1 MPVQALHAHTI
12 FLHEAHRGAP
22 AHADERVWPL
32 SYKAV
37 LQMKGSAHYCLRMS
51 EMKRVYRS
59 ADVFVAGGVP
69 DVTYNPRDDLQ
80 LEDEV
85 RSYLRQ
91 TGRALS
97 ISGPTKSGKTV
108 LVERFLSRRDAIWMH
123 GSDLVNADAFWE
135 RVVDWMGLYD
145 SLEVST
151 QVARQ
156 ESSGLSGTLGVPRV
170 ASVTGSLGESETA
183 TGVKKVG
190 RKRALS
196 DVAREGLSTLP
207 VPIVVDD
214 FHYVPDDAKTPI
226 ARAIKSLLPVTRVV
240 MIAVPHEAMEAVRAE
255 PDMTGRVWDL
265 TIQHWKRNELEFI
278 AGAGFEVLNVQ
289 DTLVPALAERLAEA
303 SYGAPFLM
311 QQLCLDLVE
320 GRGNDVLE
328 TVGDPVHLVIP
339 GSDWTGFLRRIANRS
354 KPDVFDKLLKGPK
367 TRGTARDIREF
378 KSGVKTDIYGAVLR
392 SIALTGRRTS
402 IRYQDLFKILVEE
415 LVEAPR
421 PQQITN
427 ALFYMAEI
435 AEINRGV
442 GDAAMAYKDEQIHV
456 ADPFLAFY
464 LRYSGWF
471 EDLNERSL

>member
-1 MPVQALHAHTI
+1 
-12 FLHEAHRGAP
+12 
-22 AHADERVWPL
+22 
-32 SYKAV
+32 
-37 LQMKGSAHYCLRMS
+37 MK
-51 EMKRVYRS
+51 KVYRS
-59 ADVFVAGGVP
+59 ADVFVAGRVP
-69 DVTYNPRDDLQ
+69 DVTYNPRDELQ

-108 LVERFLSRRDAIWMH
+108 LVERFLSRKDAIWMH
-123 GSDLVNADAFWE
+123 GNDLVNSDAFWE
-135 RVVDWMGLYD
+135 RIVDWMGLYD
-145 SLEVST
+145 SVEVST

-156 ESSGLSGTLGVPRV
+156 ESSGLSGTLGFPRV

-183 TGVKKVG
+183 TGVRKAA

-214 FHYVPDDAKTPI
+214 FHYVPAAAKTSI

-265 TIQHWKRNELEFI
+265 TVQHWKRKELEFI
-278 AGAGFEVLNVQ
+278 ARTGFDVLNVQ
-289 DTLVPALAERLAEA
+289 DTLLPPLAERLADA

-320 GRGNDVLE
+320 GGGNDVLE
-328 TVGDPVHLVIP
+328 TVRDPLALSIP
-339 GSDWTGFLRRIANRS
+339 GSDWTSFLRRIANRS
-354 KPDVFDKLLKGPK
+354 KPDAFDKLLKGPK

-402 IRYQDLFKILVEE
+402 IRYQDLFKILGDE

-435 AEINRGV
+435 ADDNRGI
-442 GDAAMAYKDEQIHV
+442 GDAAMAYKDDMVHI
-456 ADPFLAFY
+456 ADPFLSFY

-471 EDLNERSL
+471 ESLSEPSL